1 MADSV
6 AVMQGGRIVM
16 HDAPANVYSTPTSLE
31 VARFVGD
38 VVELPVSANGETALG
53 PLPEDSNVPPGG
65 GIAVLRPEQLV
76 LTPALA
82 APMGSA
88 HAVVATVAEVE
99 YFGHDT
105 LVALDLPGA
114 SGGRV
119 LARCARPPEPGSR
132 VRIDI
137 EGPVSCYATDS
148 SGV

>member
-6 AVMQGGRIVM
+6 AVMQQGRIVM
-16 HDAPANVYSTPTSLE
+16 HDVPASVYATPSTLE

-38 VVELPVSANGETALG
+38 VVELPVSADGETALG
-53 PLPEDSNVPPGG
+53 PLPEHSFIPPGG
-65 GIAVLRPEQLV
+65 GVAVLRPEQL
-76 LTPALA
+76 LLSPALA

-88 HAVVATVAEVE
+88 HAVVGVVAEVE

-114 SGGRV
+114 PGGRV

-132 VRIDI
+132 VRIDV
-137 EGPVSCYATDS
+137 EGPVSCYS
-148 SGV
+148 R